1 MQLDGPELPAGLRRG
16 PRLAVEDLSVY
27 EMRGGHTLRKHV
39 AVPPDEALRRVRA
52 GEHAAGSFSDR
63 RTAQQAVEDAIQAH
77 RHGIAAW
84 LWGPAAGTRYA
95 FVERLR
101 RVVGST
107 LTRNDVAHG
116 VETPS
121 PATAV
126 RVVLQ
131 ASDELPAG
139 FSVLTA
145 YPTRPH
151 LGGRR
156 THTRPRRMEEG
167 VPA

>member
-1 MQLDGPELPAGLRRG
+1 MQLDGLATPEGPRRG

-27 EMRGGHTLRKHV
+27 EMRGGHTLRRHV
-39 AVPPDEALRRVRA
+39 DIPPDEALRRVRA
-52 GEHAAGSFSDR
+52 GEQAAGSFTDR
-63 RTAQQAVEDAIQAH
+63 RTAQEAVDDAIQAH

-84 LWGPAAGTRYA
+84 LWGPNASIRYA
-95 FVERLR
+95 FVENLR

-107 LTRNDVAHG
+107 LSRRDVALG

-121 PATAV
+121 QATAV

-131 ASDELPAG
+131 PSDELPSG

-156 THTRPRRMEEG
+156 NAARREHIEEG
-167 VPA
+167 VTA